1 MTELLA
7 GAYTVC
13 GPASTKGPGDERTE
27 PTMIRRFE
35 SLVIVVTGIGRAVDW
50 RVASKG
56 VVVVIGARRED
67 VGRASRVVGTVPGFT

>member
-1 MTELLA
+1 M
-7 GAYTVC
+7 GR
-13 GPASTKGPGDERTE
+13 PARKEPGDERTE
-27 PTMIRRFE
+27 PTRIRRFE

-67 VGRASRVVGTVPGFT
+67 VGRASRAIGTVPGFT

>member
-1 MTELLA
+1 
-7 GAYTVC
+7 
-13 GPASTKGPGDERTE
+13 
-27 PTMIRRFE
+27 MIRRFE

-67 VGRASRVVGTVPGFT
+67 VGSASRVVGTVPGFT